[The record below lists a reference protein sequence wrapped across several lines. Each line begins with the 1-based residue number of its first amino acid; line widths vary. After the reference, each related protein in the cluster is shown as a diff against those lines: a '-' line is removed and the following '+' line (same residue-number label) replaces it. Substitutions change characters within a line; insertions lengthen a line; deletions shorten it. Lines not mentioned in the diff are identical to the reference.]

1 MYDAALKL
9 GVAVVKAACGIWL
22 GNPIVNSAATT
33 VVDLVQAG
41 VTDRREQRRL
51 ERRFGEI
58 EEAVTDRILEQLEH
72 EFRGLADN
80 EREAAVLAVADSFER
95 AGLTDR
101 VLFEQDLDPLYLER
115 YVRGR
120 TPGSTRDL
128 GAAGVA
134 LYDRLL
140 PEACAYVLATLTT
153 LPRFQAGAFT
163 ELLRREGLILRQ
175 LEEVLDR
182 LPRRVEGG
190 EEDGEA
196 AAEAAFVTAYRRKAA
211 ERWDVLELFGTD
223 AGTRSYPLTLA
234 YLSLRVSRE
243 RWDPDEPGF
252 LHDPD
257 ENRIERVLGSCTR
270 LFLRGP
276 AGSGKTTLLRWVGVR
291 ASRGDFPEELGSWNG
306 LVPFLVPLRR
316 YVGRELPDPADFV
329 LHTGRHLADQAPQGW
344 ANRVLAQG
352 RGIVL
357 VDGVDELP
365 PDQREAA
372 RRWLR
377 ELVADF
383 PGNRYVVTT
392 RPGAAAE
399 SWLDGEGFTSAE
411 LQPLGEQDVRAFVHH
426 WHEAVRSETVDAE
439 ERDRLTRYEKDLT
452 HKLTGQRH
460 LMSLAATPL
469 LCALLCA
476 LYRDRH
482 TALPRDRME
491 VYEAALA
498 MLLKD
503 RDLQRGIDHGVD
515 LSRSELVLLL
525 QELAKWLVINGAS
538 EAPVETAR
546 RQTGKVLATMH
557 RVEYRPERV
566 FEHLVVRSG
575 LLQTPAVD
583 RVSFLHRTF
592 EEYLA
597 AKALV
602 EDDSLPLLVRNAH
615 DDQWHETVVM
625 AAGHAAP
632 VQREELIRGLLAHS
646 ERCTEHHDRL
656 LLVALS
662 CLETSPRLSPELRK
676 DIHRRVGEILPPR
689 SEGHVHALSLVG
701 ESVLPLLAENPPTN
715 DEEAEHVIDV
725 VTAVGGG
732 NDIALLEQVT
742 EHISSRVLVAL
753 GRYWGQHPSDE
764 AARVIFPWAQQHYPH
779 LYLPVRIQDI
789 DLLARHRPEI
799 EYIFLI
805 GAGEETLSDIRRFPH
820 AKRLHL
826 GNRPYT
832 AWHGIDLGPV
842 AELTR
847 LTKFEAYRNTFVGS
861 IAPLTNPPIKELHL
875 SHPDQTRDLPL
886 LKSFQNLTYLVFS
899 ETLPKPPLNEIL
911 PPSLQDLAFSGAQG
925 MTDLSFLTTAP
936 DSIQRLRVT
945 SCHGFTSLR
954 GLESQR
960 GSLTQFVYRGREGGE
975 VIDLTS
981 LRDYDRLTRLRV
993 DIRTADFNQ
1002 EQIKS
1007 IPRLD
1012 LLHLEMG
1019 SEQVVVTPHWV
1030 LGIPGMRSLNIQA
1043 SGAVDLSA
1051 LAGAQE
1057 LTVRVFRDTEVI
1069 GAEMLGEGSTVVRG
1083 WPEEMFPW

>member
-22 GNPIVNSAATT
+22 GDPIVNSAATT
-33 VVDLVQAG
+33 VVDLVQAR

-58 EEAVTDRILEQLEH
+58 EEAVADRILEQMEH

-120 TPGSTRDL
+120 SPGAARDL
-128 GAAGVA
+128 GAAGRA

-140 PEACAYVLATLTT
+140 PEACAYVMATLTT

-163 ELLRREGLILRQ
+163 ELLRREGLILRR

-190 EEDGEA
+190 DEDGEA

-223 AGTRSYPLTLA
+223 AGTRRYPLTLA

-243 RWDPDEPGF
+243 RWDPDESGF

-257 ENRIERVLGSCTR
+257 EDRVERALGTCAR
-270 LFLRGP
+270 VFLRGP
-276 AGSGKTTLLRWVGVR
+276 AGSGKTTLLRWIGVR
-291 ASRGDFPEELGSWNG
+291 ASRGDFPEEMDSWNG
-306 LVPFLVPLRR
+306 LVPFLVPLRQ
-316 YVGRELPDPADFV
+316 YVGRDLPEPADFV
-329 LHTGRHLADQAPQGW
+329 AHTGRHLADRAPDGW
-344 ANRVLAQG
+344 VGRVLAQG
-352 RGIVL
+352 RGVVL

-365 PDQREAA
+365 PDRRESA

-383 PGNRYVVTT
+383 PDSRYVVTT
-392 RPGAAAE
+392 RPGAAAG
-399 SWLDGEGFTSAE
+399 SWLDGEGFVGAE

-426 WHEAVRSETVDAE
+426 WHEAVRSETVDAG
-439 ERDRLTRYEKDLT
+439 ERERLTRYEGELGR
-452 HKLTGQRH
+452 KLTGQRH
-460 LMSLAATPL
+460 LLALAATPL

-491 VYEAALA
+491 VYEAALS

-515 LSRSELVLLL
+515 LSRSEMVLLL

-538 EAPVETAR
+538 DAPVDTAR
-546 RQTGKVLATMH
+546 RRTGRALATMH
-557 RVEYRPERV
+557 RVEYPPERV
-566 FEHLVVRSG
+566 FDHLLVRSG

-632 VQREELIRGLLAHS
+632 AQREELVRGLLTRS
-646 ERCTEHHDRL
+646 DRERRNRDRL
-656 LLVALS
+656 LLVAFA
-662 CLETSPRLSPELRK
+662 CLETSPRLSEELREE
-676 DIHRRVGEILPPR
+676 IHTRVRGLLPPR
-689 SEGHVHALSLVG
+689 NATHVRALSLVG
-701 ESVLPLLAENPPTN
+701 EAALPLLAAAPPAN
-715 DEEAEHVIDV
+715 AREARWTI
-725 VTAVGGG
+725 
-732 NDIALLEQVT
+732 
-742 EHISSRVLVAL
+742 
-753 GRYWGQHPSDE
+753 E
-764 AARVIFPWAQQHYPH
+764 AAGAIGGRGSAALIDRALDNPAHQVFLAAQRVWWADQDDELAEVFLPRAAARYPE
-779 LYLPVRIQDI
+779 YYIPVPAERI
-789 DLLARHRPEI
+789 DLASRHMPGAPRLSVEGRTGDTLDGLALVPQVHRV
-799 EYIFLI
+799 
-805 GAGEETLSDIRRFPH
+805 
-820 AKRLHL
+820 HL
-826 GNRPYT
+826 RNREGH
-832 AWHGIDLGPV
+832 AWHGIDLDPV
-842 AELTR
+842 GGLEGLTG
-847 LTKFEAYRNTFVGS
+847 FEVYANAYAASV
-861 IAPLTNPPIKELHL
+861 APLLRTPLERLAL
-875 SHPDQTRDLPL
+875 SHADRTEDLEALREFPRLASVEFTGSLPRLRLGAL
-886 LKSFQNLTYLVFS
+886 LAPTVERLAYM
-899 ETLPKPPLNEIL
+899 
-911 PPSLQDLAFSGAQG
+911 SLG
-925 MTDLSFLTTAP
+925 TEDLS
-936 DSIQRLRVT
+936 
-945 SCHGFTSLR
+945 SLEDIP
-954 GLESQR
+954 G
-960 GSLTQFVYRGREGGE
+960 
-975 VIDLTS
+975 
-981 LRDYDRLTRLRV
+981 RLTRLRV
-993 DIRTADFNQ
+993 TVCRNLRSLKGIESQAGTLVQFSHRASHPAEVLDLAPLTAL
-1002 EQIKS
+1002 
-1007 IPRLD
+1007 PRLSRLRLAPHTAWGNID
-1012 LLHLEMG
+1012 HITRLTGLRLLFLEMFRDG
-1019 SEQVVVTPHWV
+1019 RSHDLSWV
-1030 LGIPGMRSLNIQA
+1030 REIPGLEILCLDHP
-1043 SGAVDLSA
+1043 GTLDLTS
-1051 LAGAQE
+1051 LAGARD
-1057 LTVRVFRDTEVI
+1057 LVVHVRQGRRVI
-1069 GAEMLGEGSTVVRG
+1069 GADLLGEGSAVVRG
-1083 WPEEMFPW
+1083 WPEEMSPW

>member
-33 VVDLVQAG
+33 VVDLVQAR

-58 EEAVTDRILEQLEH
+58 EEAVADRIAEQLEH

-95 AGLTDR
+95 AGLTDG

-115 YVRGR
+115 YVRG
-120 TPGSTRDL
+120 GAAGITRDL
-128 GAAGVA
+128 SSAGVG

-140 PEACAYVLATLTT
+140 PEACAYVMATLTT

-163 ELLRREGLILRQ
+163 ELLRRESLVLRQ

-190 EEDGEA
+190 EGDGEA

-223 AGTRSYPLTLA
+223 ASTRRYPLTLA
-234 YLSLRVSRE
+234 YLSLRVSGDRYAH
-243 RWDPDEPGF
+243 DGEPGF

-257 ENRIERVLGSCTR
+257 ENRVERVLGGHPR
-270 LFLRGP
+270 VLLRGP

-291 ASRGDFPEELGSWNG
+291 ASRGDFPEELRAWNG
-306 LVPFLVPLRR
+306 LVPFLVPLRQ
-316 YVGRELPDPADFV
+316 YVGRDLPDPADFV
-329 LHTGRHLADQAPQGW
+329 AHTGRHLADEAPAGW

-383 PGNRYVVTT
+383 PDNRYVVTT

-399 SWLDGEGFTSAE
+399 SWLDGEGFTGTE
-411 LQPLGEQDVRAFVHH
+411 LQPLGEPDVRAFVHH
-426 WHEAVRSETVDAE
+426 WHEAVRSETADTG
-439 ERDRLTRYEKDLT
+439 ERDRLTRYEAELT
-452 HKLTGQRH
+452 RKLTGQRH
-460 LMSLAATPL
+460 LLALAATPL

-525 QELAKWLVINGAS
+525 QELAEWLVVNGAS
-538 EAPVETAR
+538 DAPVETAR
-546 RQTGKVLATMH
+546 RQTGRVLATMH
-557 RVEYRPERV
+557 RVEYPPERV
-566 FEHLVVRSG
+566 FDHLVVRSG

-625 AAGHAAP
+625 AAGHATPA
-632 VQREELIRGLLAHS
+632 QREELIRGLLARS
-646 ERCTEHHDRL
+646 DGERRNRDRL
-656 LLVALS
+656 LLVAFA
-662 CLETSPRLSPELRK
+662 CLETSPRLSEELREE
-676 DIHRRVGEILPPR
+676 IHARVRSLLPPR
-689 SEGHVHALSLVG
+689 NATHVRALALVG
-701 ESVLPLLAENPPTN
+701 EAALPLLAAHPPTN
-715 DEEAEHVIDV
+715 AREARWTIEAAAAIGGPGSAAVIDR
-725 VTAVGGG
+725 
-732 NDIALLEQVT
+732 ALDNGAHQVFLAAQ
-742 EHISSRVLVAL
+742 RAWWADQ
-753 GRYWGQHPSDE
+753 GDE
-764 AARVIFPWAQQHYPH
+764 LAGVFLPRAAARHPEYYI
-779 LYLPVRIQDI
+779 PVPADRI
-789 DLLARHRPEI
+789 DLVNRYMPGTPR
-799 EYIFLI
+799 
-805 GAGEETLSDIRRFPH
+805 LSVEGRTGDRIDDLSLLPGIPPQV
-820 AKRLHL
+820 HL
-826 GNRPYT
+826 RNREGH
-832 AWHGIDLGPV
+832 AWHGVDL
-842 AELTR
+842 
-847 LTKFEAYRNTFVGS
+847 
-861 IAPLTNPPIKELHL
+861 APLGVPEGPAHVEVYGNAYAASLAPLEDAPLEDLSL
-875 SHPDQTRDLPL
+875 SHPDRTADLEAMRGFTRLSRVEFTGTLPALPL
-886 LKSFQNLTYLVFS
+886 DEL
-899 ETLPKPPLNEIL
+899 L
-911 PPSLQDLAFSGAQG
+911 PPALEQLALVSLGAQDLASLEKVPGRLSGLRI
-925 MTDLSFLTTAP
+925 THCRDL
-936 DSIQRLRVT
+936 R
-945 SCHGFTSLR
+945 SLR
-954 GLESQR
+954 GIESQGDTLTWFAYR
-960 GSLTQFVYRGREGGE
+960 LWDLGLDPSLARLRE
-975 VIDLTS
+975 LP
-981 LRDYDRLTRLRV
+981 RLTRLRV
-993 DIRTADFNQ
+993 DEHTAHGNVDHITRLAGLRLLFLELRNGSRADLSWIRA
-1002 EQIKS
+1002 
-1007 IPRLD
+1007 IPALETLCLSQPGTLD
-1012 LLHLEMG
+1012 LT
-1019 SEQVVVTPHWV
+1019 S
-1030 LGIPGMRSLNIQA
+1030 
-1043 SGAVDLSA
+1043 
-1051 LAGAQE
+1051 LAGVRD
-1057 LTVRVFRDTEVI
+1057 LTVHVRQGRRVI
-1069 GAEMLGEGSTVVRG
+1069 GADGLGEGSAVVRG
-1083 WPEEMFPW
+1083 WPEEAFPW